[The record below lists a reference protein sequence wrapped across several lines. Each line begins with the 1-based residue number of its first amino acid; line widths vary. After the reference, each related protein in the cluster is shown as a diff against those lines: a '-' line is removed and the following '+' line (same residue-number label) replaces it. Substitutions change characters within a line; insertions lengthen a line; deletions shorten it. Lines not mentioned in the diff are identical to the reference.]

1 MARSWMRRQTDKLE
15 DVSVLESDPFTV
27 RIRASVIR
35 PREKNG
41 GRGRWDRRM
50 EPRWLRTRVSSFSRI
65 LGKYYRSTPEPRF
78 FCAARRGVFMRNPRR
93 SSPPHRFHIAVV
105 GATAVGSTNFAS
117 FGHHSSPF
125 SIRVFFRGQSTV
137 SRGLTP
143 RHWPSPYSLPFSF
156 FDSDSLSPPCERDV
170 RKGAGGSSKKL

>member
-1 MARSWMRRQTDKLE
+1 MRRQTDKLE
-15 DVSVLESDPFTV
+15 DVSVLESSDPFTV
-27 RIRASVIR
+27 TIRASVIR
-35 PREKNG
+35 PRETNG
-41 GRGRWDRRM
+41 GWGRWDRRID
-50 EPRWLRTRVSSFSRI
+50 PRWLPTRVSSFSRI
-65 LGKYYRSTPEPRF
+65 LEKYYRSTPSRDFSEPGGASFLWREILVDL
-78 FCAARRGVFMRNPRR
+78 RR
-93 SSPPHRFHIAVV
+93 RFHIAVV

-170 RKGAGGSSKKL
+170 AQRGRERGGSPKKL